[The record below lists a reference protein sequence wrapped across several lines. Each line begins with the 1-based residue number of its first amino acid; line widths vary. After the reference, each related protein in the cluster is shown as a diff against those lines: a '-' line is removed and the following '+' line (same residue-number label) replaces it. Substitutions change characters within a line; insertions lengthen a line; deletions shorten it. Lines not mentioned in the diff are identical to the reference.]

1 MMYGWNGW
9 GMWFVGPVMLVL
21 IIWLVV
27 WLIRDTTGSI
37 TDTANGPRSVLEDRF
52 AQGEIDR
59 DEYLERLSTLEKR

>member
-21 IIWLVV
+21 IVWLVV
-27 WLIRDTTGSI
+27 WLVRDTGGST
-37 TDTANGPRSVLEDRF
+37 TDPGYGPRRVLEDRF